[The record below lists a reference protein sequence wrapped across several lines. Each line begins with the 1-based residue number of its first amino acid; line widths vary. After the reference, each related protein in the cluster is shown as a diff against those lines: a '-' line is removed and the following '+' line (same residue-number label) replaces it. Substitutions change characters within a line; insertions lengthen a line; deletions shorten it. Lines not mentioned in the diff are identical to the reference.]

1 LLILNAGGVMSRLS
15 VIVVGAGLMVG
26 VGALAAH
33 TGAGLSAQPAQTEGA
48 AQPWQ
53 TGGCY
58 RVYRIGNDV
67 PEIFK
72 VAASPEGSWVRVEAD
87 PRAPWVPGGR
97 PTARVWLNLN
107 SVFVVQEWSCS
118 TLP

>member
-1 LLILNAGGVMSRLS
+1 MSRLA
-15 VIVVGAGLMVG
+15 VIVVGVVLVLG
-26 VGALAAH
+26 VGMFIAAPL
-33 TGAGLSAQPAQTEGA
+33 TAGIPEAQVAQEQA
-48 AQPWQ
+48 PVRPWQ
-53 TGGCY
+53 TGACY
-58 RVYRIGNDV
+58 RVFRIGTDV

-87 PRAPWVPGGR
+87 PRAPWVPGAR

-107 SVFVVQEWSCS
+107 SVFVVQEWPCS